1 MDTGVV
7 IVGSGFGCHTHL
19 RAIRGAGLTA
29 AALVGRDPERTR
41 VRAERFEIPLA
52 TTSLQEA
59 LEAPGVVAVAI
70 ATPPLTHHD
79 LVLEAVA
86 AGKHVVCEK
95 PFARDVGEAQAM
107 LVAAEAAGVVHFLGT
122 EFRFGTAQALSNRL
136 IADGAIGDPRIA
148 TFLMLMPL
156 LADPASEVPDWWAS
170 AEQGG
175 GWLGAHASHVVD
187 NVRNTFGEFEGV
199 SASLSI
205 TSDRDMT
212 ADDGFSI
219 MFRTRSGV
227 EGIMQSSAGTWGPP
241 VIHRRYSGTKGTLW
255 FEGDDIWVADAD
267 GQRKIDPPPDL
278 LTLPPESP
286 PTDFMVTSYDWW
298 HAHGTD
304 LGPYTRLYERFRDV
318 IGGAPFPTDPTPAT
332 FADAVADMEVMDAIR
347 HSFATRS
354 WVEIP
359 APGPNGKQARG

>member
-7 IVGSGFGCHTHL
+7 IVGTGFGCHTHL
-19 RAIRGAGLTA
+19 RAIRAAGLTA

-41 VRAERFEIPLA
+41 TRAARFEIPVA
-52 TTSLQEA
+52 TTSLREA
-59 LEAPGVVAVAI
+59 LELPGVVAVAI
-70 ATPPLTHHD
+70 ATPPHTHHD
-79 LVLEAVA
+79 LVLEAVT

-95 PFARDVGEAQAM
+95 PFARDVPEARAM
-107 LVAAEAAGVVHFLGT
+107 LDAAERAGVVHFLGT

-136 IADGAIGDPRIA
+136 IAEGAIGEPRIA
-148 TFLMLMPL
+148 TFLMLMSL
-156 LADPASEVPDWWAS
+156 LADPKAEVPDWWAS
-170 AEQGG
+170 ADEGG

-187 NVRNTFGEFEGV
+187 NVRDTFGEFEGV
-199 SASLSI
+199 SASLSN

-241 VIHRRYSGTKGTLW
+241 VILRRYSGTKGTLW
-255 FEGDDIWVADAD
+255 FEGDDVWVADAD
-267 GQRKIDPPPDL
+267 GQRKVEPPPDL
-278 LTLPPESP
+278 LTLPPVAP

-298 HAHGTD
+298 HSHGTD
-304 LGPYTRLYERFRDV
+304 LGPYARLYERFRDAIRGV
-318 IGGAPFPTDPTPAT
+318 PLPTDPTPAT

-347 HSFATRS
+347 HSFASRT

-359 APGPNGKQARG
+359 ARG

>member
-95 PFARDVGEAQAM
+95 PFARDVGEAQEM
-107 LVAAEAAGVVHFLGT
+107 LDAAEAAGVVHFLGT

-136 IADGAIGDPRIA
+136 IADGAIGEPRIA

-156 LADPASEVPDWWAS
+156 MADPTSEVPDWWAS
-170 AEQGG
+170 AEEGG

-199 SASLSI
+199 EREPLDHVRSRH
-205 TSDRDMT
+205 DRRRRLQHHVPHPV
-212 ADDGFSI
+212 G
-219 MFRTRSGV
+219 SGRDHA
-227 EGIMQSSAGTWGPP
+227 ELRGHLGPAG
-241 VIHRRYSGTKGTLW
+241 
-255 FEGDDIWVADAD
+255 
-267 GQRKIDPPPDL
+267 DPPSL
-278 LTLPPESP
+278 LGDEG
-286 PTDFMVTSYDWW
+286 
-298 HAHGTD
+298 HA
-304 LGPYTRLYERFRDV
+304 V
-318 IGGAPFPTDPTPAT
+318 
-332 FADAVADMEVMDAIR
+332 V
-347 HSFATRS
+347 
-354 WVEIP
+354 
-359 APGPNGKQARG
+359 RG